1 MKLLNL
7 IKHASL
13 GALEA
18 GNPLAIQFAIVTH
31 IHPLEVNVDQRF
43 TLEEDFLI
51 VPDGLVEL
59 KLTIGLTEYT
69 LRRGLEVGDKV
80 ILLRV
85 QGGQQFIILDRV
97 VVE

>member
-18 GNPLAIQFAIVTH
+18 GNPLAIQFARVTH
-31 IHPLEVNVDQRF
+31 SNPLEVNVDQRF

-51 VPDGLVEL
+51 VPDSLMEH
-59 KLTIGLTEYT
+59 KLIIGSVEYT
-69 LRRGLEVGDKV
+69 LKRGLEVGDKV

-97 VVE
+97 VME